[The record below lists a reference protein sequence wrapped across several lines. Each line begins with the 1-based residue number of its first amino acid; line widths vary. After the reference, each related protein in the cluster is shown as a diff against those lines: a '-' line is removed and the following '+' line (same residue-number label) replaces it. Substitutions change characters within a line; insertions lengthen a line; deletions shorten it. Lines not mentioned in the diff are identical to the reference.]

1 MTLVVAL
8 FSFMAE
14 LLLCR
19 SFCANSSAMNT
30 TTDLPLLNPSEARVL
45 GCLIE
50 KKELTPDIYPL
61 TLNAA
66 HAAANQK
73 TAREPVMA
81 LEQMEVHRTLKLLE
95 QKELVRQVFGSRVE
109 RYEHLAA
116 QRFSLTSPQIAILG
130 LLLLRGP
137 QTVSELMA
145 RSERMARFGSVED
158 LRSELDMLIG
168 KRPALVQE
176 VGRGPGQ
183 REDRYAH
190 LLSGPVD
197 VSALAAQRGAASQ
210 PASDLVARLEA
221 LEEEV
226 AALRA
231 RLDALGA

>member
-1 MTLVVAL
+1 MAL
-8 FSFMAE
+8 DA
-14 LLLCR
+14 
-19 SFCANSSAMNT
+19 
-30 TTDLPLLNPSEARVL
+30 TDLPLLNPSEARVL

-137 QTVSELMA
+137 QTVNELMA
-145 RSERMARFGSVED
+145 RSERMARFGSVDD

-197 VSALAAQRGAASQ
+197 IAALATQRSATPQ
-210 PASDLVARLEA
+210 PASDLVARIEA